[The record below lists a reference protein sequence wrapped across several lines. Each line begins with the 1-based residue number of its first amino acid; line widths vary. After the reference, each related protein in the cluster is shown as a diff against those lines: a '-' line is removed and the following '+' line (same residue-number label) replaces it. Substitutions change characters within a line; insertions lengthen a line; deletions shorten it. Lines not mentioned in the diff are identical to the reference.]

1 MDLKTLLWNYTR
13 QWLLKT
19 QKYKIH
25 KDNYVN
31 RMTNDTITERCVLPK
46 DTQTKTHTHTHYTTI
61 NNE

>member
-1 MDLKTLLWNYTR
+1 MDLKTLLGNYTR

-31 RMTNDTITERCVLPK
+31 NRMTNDTITERCVLPK
-46 DTQTKTHTHTHYTTI
+46 RHTNKNTHTHTLHH
-61 NNE
+61 NK